1 MKRNLDQVLK
11 QALTPQDEPDAWLN
25 RNLLYQAE
33 EMENMAN
40 RSKKRKGRISAAVTA
55 AALTLVIGSAA
66 VVAAARYLT
75 PGQIAGELEDQKLLD
90 AFQGEDAVL
99 VNETQEYAGYRITL
113 LGAVSGKNI
122 SEYLPEDDQ
131 GQVENDRFYA
141 AVAIE
146 RADGTPMPDTRDD
159 AYGEEPFYASPY
171 IKGLEPWNYGLM
183 NLGGGY
189 SEFVRDGIQYRLLDM
204 ENIDIFADRGL
215 YIGVSSGTF
224 YDSEAYRFDGTT
236 GEITRNESYDKVN
249 ALFDLPLDPA
259 KGNPAAAEAFLKS
272 LNEEWNSDDKPVE
285 MDERDL
291 EVEAWVEAFT
301 KELEEGRIKE
311 DAERIESTMQVCTPD
326 ADGVAEYSYDLGDEG
341 SGNGVVFVNELFP
354 EKKPGSMGICGYS
367 YGEKGLED
375 LKVDVVIL
383 NEDGTV
389 TVALYRPKR

>member
-99 VNETQEYAGYRITL
+99 VNEMQEYAGYRITL

-224 YDSEAYRFDGTT
+224 YDNEAYRFDGTT

-272 LNEEWNSDDKPVE
+272 LNEEWNSDDEPVE

-311 DAERIESTMQVCTPD
+311 DAERIESTVQVCTPD

-375 LKVDVVIL
+375 LEVDVVIL